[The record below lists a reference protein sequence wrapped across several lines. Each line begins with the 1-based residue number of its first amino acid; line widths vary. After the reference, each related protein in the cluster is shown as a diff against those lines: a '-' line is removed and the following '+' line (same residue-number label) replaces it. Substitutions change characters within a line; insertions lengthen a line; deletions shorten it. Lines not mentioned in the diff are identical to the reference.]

1 MTLVLSIVMRTE
13 QRRTA
18 YYRIYRRTYQMSG
31 HSPMW
36 IQLKTDFGED
46 FLKQKAGIES

>member
-1 MTLVLSIVMRTE
+1 MRSILQNLLALLPV
-13 QRRTA
+13 
-18 YYRIYRRTYQMSG
+18 SD

-46 FLKQKAGIES
+46 FLELKASIES